1 VKIYH
6 VIQIKLSQLVYENI
20 HGIINLDVEDVL
32 AQAGYVPLCQT
43 TNVFKWQQSNKHFQ
57 EFYLQDGGENHLA

>member
-1 VKIYH
+1 MKIYH

-20 HGIINLDVEDVL
+20 HGIINLDVEDVV

-43 TNVFKWQQSNKHFQ
+43 TNVFK
-57 EFYLQDGGENHLA
+57 